1 MFKKYLSNFLRLVPY
16 LGTFGI
22 LLLKMNVSE
31 YIKHLQS
38 IEEYAF
44 SLEELVINCN
54 KTAISLKRE
63 LAKLVEK
70 KEIIN
75 IRKEFYLIIPPRYA
89 KQQKLPIQLY
99 VEKLLKNIG
108 KTYYLGLYTSAKFH
122 GANHQQAQQEYII
135 TEKAALRNINKGA
148 VSIKFFTSSVMPSKN
163 IIEKKSDAGLFK
175 ISSPALTAIDLIHYQ
190 TKLGGLNRMLAI
202 LEELSEEITLQDV
215 TDLLSWYTNK
225 SSIQRFGFLMEHLQA
240 NKEIIIILKEYF
252 KNKKYYPVL
261 LSPKTHTKPGAVNNY
276 WKVDINIKL
285 ENDL

>member
-1 MFKKYLSNFLRLVPY
+1 
-16 LGTFGI
+16 
-22 LLLKMNVSE
+22 MNISE
-31 YIKHLQS
+31 YIKYLQS

-44 SLEELVINCN
+44 SLEELIINCN

-75 IRKEFYLIIPPRYA
+75 IRKEFYLIIPPRYT

-99 VEKLLKNIG
+99 IEKLLKNIG
-108 KTYYLGLYTSAKFH
+108 KAYYLGLYTAAKFH

-135 TEKAALRNINKGA
+135 TEKTALRDISKGTVNIR
-148 VSIKFFTSSVMPSKN
+148 FFTSSVMPTKN

-190 TKLGGLNRMLAI
+190 TKLGGLNRMLAVI
-202 LEELSEEITLQDV
+202 EELYEEITLQDINE
-215 TDLLSWYTNK
+215 LLSWYTNK
-225 SSIQRFGFLMEHLQA
+225 SGIQRMGFLLEYLQA
-240 NKEIIIILKEYF
+240 DKEIIDAIKKYLE
-252 KNKKYYPVL
+252 NKKYYPVL
-261 LSPKTHTKPGAVNNY
+261 LSPKTNTKPGAVNNC

>member
-1 MFKKYLSNFLRLVPY
+1 MRLVPY

-22 LLLKMNVSE
+22 LLLREMSISE
-31 YIKHLQS
+31 YIKYLQS

-44 SLEELVINCN
+44 SLEELIINCN

-70 KEIIN
+70 KEITN

-108 KTYYLGLYTSAKFH
+108 KTYYLGLYTAAKFH

-135 TEKAALRNINKGA
+135 TEKALRDISKGA
-148 VSIKFFTSSVMPSKN
+148 VNIRFFTSSAMPTKN
-163 IIEKKSDAGLFK
+163 IIKRKSDAGLFK
-175 ISSPALTAIDLIHYQ
+175 ISSPALTIIDLIHYQ
-190 TKLGGLNRMLAI
+190 TKLGGLNRMLAV
-202 LEELSEEITLQDV
+202 LEELSEEITLNDV

-225 SSIQRFGFLMEHLQA
+225 SSMQRLGFLLEYLQA
-240 NKEIIIILKEYF
+240 DDKIVNTLKKYF
-252 KNKKYYPVL
+252 ENKKYYPVL
-261 LSPKTHTKPGAVNNY
+261 LSPQTHTKPGAVDNY